1 MTKKEALQ
9 ILAIL
14 KAAYPSSYNGMT
26 KEEATGTVSVWC
38 MQFEDMPAEIVM
50 MAIHK
55 LIATNKFPPTVAEV
69 KSKISSIH
77 CEASEML
84 WSGTYS
90 EILSDEQKKQYKRL
104 YDLTKDYKIAGMAE
118 PPLHRM
124 LFGADGQPLQLGSGE
139 K

>member
-14 KAAYPSSYNGMT
+14 KAAYPASYNGMT
-26 KEEATGTVSVWC
+26 KEEATGTVAVWC

-55 LIATNKFPPTVAEV
+55 LIATNKFPPTIAEV

-77 CEASEML
+77 SEASEML
-84 WSGTYS
+84 WSGSYS
-90 EILSDEQKKQYKRL
+90 EILSDEVKNQYRRI
-104 YDLTKDYKIAGMAE
+104 YDLTRDYKIARMAE
-118 PPLHRM
+118 PPLSKM
-124 LFGADGQPLQLGSGE
+124 LFGADGQPLQLESGE
-139 K
+139 